1 MNINKNV
8 LVTGGAGYI
17 GSTLV
22 RHLLINNYNVTVLD
36 NCSMG
41 SDGVMSF
48 LGYPSYSFIKG
59 DIRDKKIVSDCMI
72 NQDHV
77 VHLAAIVGEPA
88 CRAHPEDA
96 KSINVDGTRNIFDEA
111 CKNNIKRF
119 IFFST
124 CSSYGV
130 QDTNIMAD
138 ENTELNP
145 VSLYAETKIS
155 MEDYIKQNIP
165 SNMSYTM
172 LRPST
177 VHGPSPRMRF
187 DLIVNHLTKDAVINN
202 KLEIFG
208 GELWRPLMWVGE
220 AGRAVEKVLSC
231 DISLI
236 KNEVF
241 NLGNTINNIKKKDIA
256 NIIKEKFINDL
267 EIINQ
272 ENDPDL
278 RSYRVD
284 FTKIEKTLDFKLEKT
299 LEKAIEELILL
310 VRNSLV
316 DDFDSAKY
324 RNH

>member
-1 MNINKNV
+1 MNKSV
-8 LVTGGAGYI
+8 LVTGGGGYI

-22 RHLLINNYNVTVLD
+22 RHLLVKGFKVNVID

-41 SDGVMSF
+41 SDGIMSF
-48 LGYPSYSFIKG
+48 LGYPNYKFIKG
-59 DIRDKKIVSDCMI
+59 DIRDKSDVVEAMI
-72 NQDHV
+72 GVNHV

-88 CRAHPEDA
+88 CRSFPEDA
-96 KSINVDGTRNIFDEA
+96 KTINNDGTKIIFEEA
-111 CKNNIKRF
+111 CKQKVERF

-130 QDTNIMAD
+130 QDTSAMAN

-145 VSLYAETKIS
+145 VSLYAETKIG
-155 MEDYIKQNIP
+155 MENYIKENIP
-165 SNMSYTM
+165 DFMSYTM

-187 DLIVNHLTKDAVINN
+187 DLIVNHLVKDAVLTN

-220 AGRAVEKVLSC
+220 AGRAVEKILTC
-231 DISLI
+231 KLDLI
-236 KNEVF
+236 KNEIF
-241 NLGNTINNIKKKDIA
+241 NLGNTINNIKKIEIA
-256 NIIKEKFINDL
+256 NIIKKKFIPEL
-267 EIINQ
+267 EVIQN

-299 LEKAIEELILL
+299 LDGAIEELISL

-316 DDFDSAKY
+316 DDFNDKKY